1 MTSRKE
7 DNFAIPPKKKL
18 RFRGDLNLHHFDSR
32 IEDILDDDKRSFGG
46 AEEHHPKGAFFLR
59 LLESIFVV
67 SVCIVEHR
75 SEY

>member
-32 IEDILDDDKRSFGG
+32 IEDLLDEDKRSFGVT
-46 AEEHHPKGAFFLR
+46 EEHHTKGG
-59 LLESIFVV
+59 FVMNLFPIP
-67 SVCIVEHR
+67 SAYR
-75 SEY
+75 